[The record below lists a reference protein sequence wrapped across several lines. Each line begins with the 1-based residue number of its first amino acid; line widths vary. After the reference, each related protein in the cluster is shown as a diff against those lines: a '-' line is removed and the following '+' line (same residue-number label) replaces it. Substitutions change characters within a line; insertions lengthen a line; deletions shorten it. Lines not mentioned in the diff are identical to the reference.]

1 MAWIMKLVSRQSEN
15 PQGEVGIF
23 ISKDKA
29 NFVKVHPVG
38 GEGFFLVTPVAETPR
53 SGWVCWHAGQTG
65 AANL

>member
-1 MAWIMKLVSRQSEN
+1 MNGKDFQRNMAWIMKLVSRQSEN

-38 GEGFFLVTPVAETPR
+38 GEGFF
-53 SGWVCWHAGQTG
+53 W
-65 AANL
+65 